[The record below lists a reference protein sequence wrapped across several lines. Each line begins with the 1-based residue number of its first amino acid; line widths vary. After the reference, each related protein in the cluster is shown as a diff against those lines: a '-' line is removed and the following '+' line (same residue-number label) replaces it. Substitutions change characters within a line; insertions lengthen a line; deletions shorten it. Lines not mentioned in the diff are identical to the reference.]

1 MFTHLRTGVALV
13 CAGAMISV
21 PALVTSSASAMTTDQ
36 QAGQSLTITVAKGS
50 LKLRGVNGLRAG
62 RIKLA
67 VKGKPAPVSIV
78 SFAKGYTL
86 RELAKDYAASNKG
99 DMSALKRMIAN
110 TTWHGG
116 LMTGGTGT
124 IVLPRAGTYT
134 ALVMANKIMAPTTFR
149 VGSVKAAKAP
159 SVDATITAR
168 NGPAWG
174 GASHLPT
181 KGTLK
186 FKNAD
191 DQPHFALLQQVQEG
205 TTMEQVMEG
214 VQSEEEPEWLLPA
227 WAQTDTLSPG
237 RQMTM
242 DYELPVGQ
250 YVLLCFFPDPKMK
263 GMPHA
268 MMGMVKMIHVM

>member
-1 MFTHLRTGVALV
+1 MFTQLRTGMALV

-21 PALVTSSASAMTTDQ
+21 PALVTSSSSAMTTEQ

-50 LKLRGVNGLRAG
+50 LKLQGVNGLRAG

-78 SFAKGYTL
+78 SFARGYTV
-86 RELAKDYAASNKG
+86 RDMAKDYAASNKG
-99 DMSALKRMIAN
+99 DMKALKRAIAN

-116 LMTGGTGT
+116 LMTGSTGT

-134 ALVMANKIMAPTTFR
+134 ALVMANRIMAPTTFR
-149 VGSVKAAKAP
+149 VGPVKASKAP
-159 SVDATITAR
+159 SVDATIKAR
-168 NGPAWG
+168 KGMKWG
-174 GASHLPT
+174 GARHLPT
-181 KGTLK
+181 RGTLK

-191 DQPHFALLQQVQEG
+191 DQPHFAVLQQVQEG

-214 VQSEEEPEWLLPA
+214 LQSEEEPAWLLPA

-242 DYELPVGQ
+242 DYELPAGQ

>member
-1 MFTHLRTGVALV
+1 MFTHLRTGMALV

-21 PALVTSSASAMTTDQ
+21 PALVTSSASAMTAEQ

-50 LKLRGVNGLRAG
+50 LRLRGTKGLRAG
-62 RIKLA
+62 RVTLA

-78 SFAKGYTL
+78 SFARGYTL
-86 RELAKDYAASNKG
+86 RELAKDYAATSKG
-99 DMSALKRMIAN
+99 DMKALKRVIAN

-116 LMTGGTGT
+116 LMSGSTGT

-149 VGSVKAAKAP
+149 VGAVKASKAP
-159 SVDATITAR
+159 SVDATLTAR
-168 NGPAWG
+168 NGLKWG
-174 GASHLPT
+174 GASHLPA

-214 VQSEEEPEWLLPA
+214 LQGEEEPAWLLPA

-268 MMGMVKMIHVM
+268 MMGMAKMVHVM